1 MQQRQW
7 RYVDGSSSGLKLLA
21 KPQVLLAQRLQL
33 GLNRT
38 VRGHGQSRD
47 HDESS
52 EETRDEGW
60 QPHVTWPP

>member
-1 MQQRQW
+1 
-7 RYVDGSSSGLKLLA
+7 LKLLA